1 MPDIKFA
8 CLGLSSYIC
17 KAHLTN
23 LVMRRVLSNI
33 LVFIFMT
40 TASSTV
46 LANSSIRFTVSF
58 SEPQAHY
65 ADLSMEI
72 AGFQQDYIDLKMPV
86 WTPGSYLV
94 REYTRNLESFEAR
107 DDAGNA
113 LDVQKTD
120 KHTWRVF
127 NKGGRATVNY
137 RLYGFEVSVRT
148 NLIDDSHAFLSPA
161 ATFLYPDGHLDHP
174 VEVAIVPHASWSAVS
189 TGLEQVDGKPFTY
202 AAPDFDILFDSPIE
216 VGNQDVFTFEAA
228 GVLHEV
234 AMVGGG
240 NYDKD
245 RLIRDFTDIIEESTR
260 IFGTNPNKR
269 YVFIVHHYQSGGGG
283 LEHLNST
290 VLGATRNGYTNPRIY
305 TSFLGL
311 VAHEYF
317 HLWHVK
323 RLRPIELGP
332 FDYTGENYTT
342 ALWIMEGFTSYYD
355 NHILLRT
362 GLVTEAGYLQLLDSD
377 FNAVENRPGNQIQPV
392 AEASFDAWVK
402 YYRPDENSPNA
413 TVSYYN
419 KGALLSLLM
428 DAKIIAET
436 KGEKSLDDV
445 LKAAY
450 EHFYVNLGRGFREA
464 ELEEL
469 IEEVTGVSVSEIFR
483 AAHTVETIDY
493 SSYLRPIGYE
503 LADLTH
509 GRAIPDLGIRTNVSD
524 GRVMV
529 TGVVRNGSAWD
540 GGISARDE
548 IIAVN
553 GTRLDA
559 GGRELAHIVQQAAVG
574 DELHVLISRDG
585 IIRELTVALKASAEG
600 VYTVRRY
607 ALATAE
613 QQRLGQVWLSGRR

>member
-1 MPDIKFA
+1 MTATSTNAFA
-8 CLGLSSYIC
+8 QTSL
-17 KAHLTN
+17 
-23 LVMRRVLSNI
+23 
-33 LVFIFMT
+33 
-40 TASSTV
+40 
-46 LANSSIRFTVSF
+46 RFDVSF

-65 ADLSMEI
+65 ADIKMEI
-72 AGFQQDYIDLKMPV
+72 AGFQQEYIDLKMPV

-94 REYTRNLESFEAR
+94 REYARNLEGFEAC
-107 DDAGNA
+107 DAEGNP
-113 LDVQKTD
+113 LEVKKID

-127 NKGGRATVNY
+127 HRSSPAVVNY
-137 RLYGFEVSVRT
+137 RLYGFEISVRT
-148 NLIDDSHAFLSPA
+148 NIIDDAHAFLSPA
-161 ATFLYPDGHLDHP
+161 ATFLYVDGHLDHP
-174 VEVAIVPHASWSAVS
+174 VEVTIIPHASWSAVS

-202 AAPDFDILFDSPIE
+202 TAPDFDILYDSPIE
-216 VGNQDVFTFEAA
+216 VGNQDIFTFEAA
-228 GVLHEV
+228 GVRHEV

-240 NYDKD
+240 NYDTS
-245 RLIRDFTDIIEESTR
+245 LLVSDFTAIIEESTR

-290 VLGATRNGYTNPRIY
+290 VLGATRNGYTNARTY

-332 FDYTGENYTT
+332 FDYAGENYTT
-342 ALWIMEGFTSYYD
+342 ALWVMEGFTSYYD
-355 NHILLRT
+355 NHILLRA
-362 GLVTEAGYLQLLDSD
+362 GLVGEASYLQLLNID

-392 AEASFDAWVK
+392 AEASMDAWIK
-402 YYRPDENSPNA
+402 HYRPDENSPNS

-419 KGALLSLLM
+419 KGALLSLAM

-436 KGEKSLDDV
+436 NGEKSLDDV

-450 EHFYVNLGRGFREA
+450 EHFYVNLGRGFKES

-469 IEEVTGVSVSEIFR
+469 IESVTGVSVAEIFR
-483 AAHTVETIDY
+483 AAHSVESVDY
-493 SSYLRPIGYE
+493 NAYLRPIGYE
-503 LADLTH
+503 LTDLNQ
-509 GRAIPDLGIRTNVSD
+509 GRDIPDLGVRTSVTD

-529 TGVVRNGSAWD
+529 TGVTRNGSAWD

-548 IIAVN
+548 LIAIN

-559 GGRELAHIVQQAAVG
+559 AGRELAHAIQQAAVG
-574 DELHVLISRDG
+574 DRLQVLVSRDG
-585 IIRELTVALKASAEG
+585 IVRELPVTLKTTAEG
-600 VYTVRRY
+600 AYAVQRY
-607 ALATAE
+607 PLATAE
-613 QQRLGQVWLSGRR
+613 QKRLGQVWLSGRQGQ